1 MFLRVRP
8 ALTVTAIVL
17 AGLAAAPVHAARAP
31 WRAILVGAAEDAAKH
46 DPLAADAKM
55 SLARLAGFNTIRMTS
70 VWWPGNRQLSRSELE
85 GLQSAAEAARLN
97 GIRLIVSVYPNGSG
111 VTPLTPTAR
120 SQFASYA
127 ASIPQLVPY
136 VRDVIV
142 GNEPN
147 LNRFWMPQFTRTGLD
162 AAASSYLGLLAQT
175 YDRLKAVSPTVNV
188 IGGSLSPR
196 GGDKRTLIRHT
207 HSPTQFILD
216 LGAAYRRSG
225 RTRPVMDWFSF
236 HPYLERSKLP
246 PTHAHP
252 KSKTIAIADY
262 AKLVAVLGAAFD
274 GTAQRGSTLPII
286 YDEFGVQTQTT
297 DGKRLLYTNQ
307 ELPSAA
313 DAVDERTQARYYA
326 KALALA
332 SCQATV
338 VGLLF
343 FHVSDES
350 DLDRWQ
356 SGVYY
361 ADDTPKSSLPM
372 VRAAAEAARAG
383 RLVKSCPRPG

>member
-1 MFLRVRP
+1 MFLWVRP
-8 ALTVTAIVL
+8 ALTLTAILL
-17 AGLAAAPVHAARAP
+17 AALAAAPVHAAPR
-31 WRAILVGAAEDAAKH
+31 RAILVGAAEDAAKH

-70 VWWPGNRQLSRSELE
+70 VWWPGNRQLSRSELA

-188 IGGSLSPR
+188 VGGSLSPR

-236 HPYLERSKLP
+236 HPYLERSTLP

-252 KSKTIAIADY
+252 RSKTIAIADY
-262 AKLVAVLGAAFD
+262 GKLVAVLGAAFD

-372 VRAAAEAARAG
+372 VRAAAGAARAG
-383 RLVKSCPRPG
+383 RLVKSCPHPG